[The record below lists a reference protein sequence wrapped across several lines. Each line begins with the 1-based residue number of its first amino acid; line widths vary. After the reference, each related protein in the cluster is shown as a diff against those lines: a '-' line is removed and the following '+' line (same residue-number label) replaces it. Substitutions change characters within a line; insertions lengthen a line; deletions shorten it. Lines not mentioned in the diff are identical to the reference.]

1 MQGWEVIM
9 IILGLSL
16 EVLSIALLKGANQK
30 QLPGQ
35 MLFFISLFSGTIVTG
50 IVALGIGI
58 AVVPQNVL
66 HYEIL
71 SNTGKWFSAVI
82 LLFLGGGILKK
93 SKKDKQVEERLEA
106 TLTYKEVGMLI
117 LRIGID
123 TLLLGLVFGLLKVP
137 LINLYSLFIMISL
150 GIGWGLWLG
159 QRLGSEGRYKV
170 SACSGIILMIMSMK
184 VIFNFLEVI

>member
-117 LRIGID
+117 LRIGIE
-123 TLLLGLVFGLLKVP
+123 
-137 LINLYSLFIMISL
+137 
-150 GIGWGLWLG
+150 IG
-159 QRLGSEGRYKV
+159 RAHV
-170 SACSGIILMIMSMK
+170 
-184 VIFNFLEVI
+184 